1 MRSIVWSLLM
11 VMDLMVMV
19 VMKRKGWRKTRIF
32 IMRREVDGGGD
43 TVLLGG
49 VLHVHGFLCKYFG
62 DLC

>member
-1 MRSIVWSLLM
+1 M